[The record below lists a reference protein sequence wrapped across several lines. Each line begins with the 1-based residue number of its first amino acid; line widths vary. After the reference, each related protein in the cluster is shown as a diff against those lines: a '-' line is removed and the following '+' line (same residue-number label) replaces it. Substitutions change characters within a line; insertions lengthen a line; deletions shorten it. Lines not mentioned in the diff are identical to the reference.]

1 VRNIG
6 KDLNMGFKHSGGILF
21 VQKKRN
27 GRRED
32 VSWKAKYIGDI
43 YTKKQ
48 IVEMYGETKREL
60 AVLKLKYDK
69 LIDEFLEDFNK
80 FVCGR
85 INNDQLREKWEA
97 RSLLR
102 RFFG

>member
-1 VRNIG
+1 
-6 KDLNMGFKHSGGILF
+6 
-21 VQKKRN
+21 
-27 GRRED
+27 
-32 VSWKAKYIGDI
+32 
-43 YTKKQ
+43 
-48 IVEMYGETKREL
+48 MYGETKREL